1 MWLYTTTKACQ
12 KQVFTTSGNQSLQ
25 DRHYLTE
32 ALYGVLRIKDKKY
45 SSVTQVPKLTS
56 FFFET
61 FLFILDYI
69 LRPRSVLPPGPVKDL
84 YPVYMGIHLHSV
96 FNIL

>member
-1 MWLYTTTKACQ
+1 MTLVENRT
-12 KQVFTTSGNQSLQ
+12 
-25 DRHYLTE
+25 
-32 ALYGVLRIKDKKY
+32 
-45 SSVTQVPKLTS
+45 

-61 FLFILDYI
+61 FLFILDYN

-84 YPVYMGIHLHSV
+84 YSVYMGIPLHSV